1 VRRIAYTAATA
12 SAIALLVAGLIA
24 LRCQLGIHGRRVM
37 QFVGSSEQ
45 PDLYVRICNSC
56 LREV

>member
-1 VRRIAYTAATA
+1 MRRIAYTAATA
-12 SAIALLVAGLIA
+12 SAIALLGIALVA

-37 QFVGSSEQ
+37 QFVGSRDQ